1 MANPGVAAPV
11 TDRQIVVASNR
22 GPVAFV
28 REPGGQVV
36 ARRGGGGLVSALS
49 GALQASGGL
58 WIAGAMSPGDRE
70 RAGRI
75 HFDPAVGAAGHGLR
89 YLSFDPRVYDRYY
102 NGISNRVLWFVHHAL
117 WDLPRAPRWDRATD
131 RAWAAYRRVNEA
143 FADAL
148 AEEGAP
154 SKAEPAYLVQDYHLS
169 LVPALLRA
177 RRPDARIAHFSH
189 IPFAGPEYFRTLPA
203 AMRTEVL
210 SGLLGADVVGFH
222 SERWAENFM
231 RCCRELPGATVNLR
245 GRYVRWQRRRVL
257 VRLYPISVDPAALKE
272 QAASKEVAAAER
284 RIGRWLGGAR
294 LVLRVDRTDLSKNI
308 LRGFLAFEELL
319 QGNRRWRGR
328 VKHLAL
334 LNPSRENVPEYRGY
348 VKDCLQ
354 TADRINAELGD
365 ERWQPIRVHVQDDY
379 SSALAGFGIYDVLL
393 VNPVRDGMNLVA
405 KEGAVLNT
413 RDGVV
418 VLSENAGAFP
428 ELRSHVLAV
437 NPFDVGATAQ
447 AMATALNMDP
457 DERGRRAVG
466 TREAVIRNRLED
478 WVPSQVAD
486 LEMATHHR

>member
-1 MANPGVAAPV
+1 M

-28 REPGGQVV
+28 REPDGQVV

-58 WIAGAMSPGDRE
+58 WIASAMSPEDRE

-75 HFDPAVGAAGHGLR
+75 HLDPTMGAAGHGLR

-117 WDLPRAPRWDRATD
+117 WDLPRMPRWDRATD

-143 FADAL
+143 FAEAL
-148 AEEGAP
+148 AEEGP
-154 SKAEPAYLVQDYHLS
+154 PPKAEPAYLVQDYHLS

-189 IPFAGPEYFRTLPA
+189 IPFAGPEYFRTLPT
-203 AMRTEVL
+203 AMRGELL

-231 RCCRELPGATVNLR
+231 RCCRDLPGATVGLR
-245 GRYVRWQRRRVL
+245 ERFVRWRGRRVL

-272 QAASKEVAAAER
+272 QAASEEVAAAER

-294 LVLRVDRTDLSKNI
+294 LILRVDRTDLSKNI
-308 LRGFLAFEELL
+308 LRGFLAFEEFLL
-319 QGNRRWRGR
+319 RNRRWRGR

-334 LNPSRENVPEYRGY
+334 LNPSREGVPEYRGY
-348 VKDCLQ
+348 VKECLR
-354 TADRINAELGD
+354 TAERINAQLGD
-365 ERWQPIRVHVQDDY
+365 ERWQPIRVQLRDDH

-418 VLSENAGAFP
+418 VLSENAGAYQ

-437 NPFDVGATAQ
+437 NPFDVGATAE
-447 AMATALNMDP
+447 AIATALNMDP
-457 DERGRRAVG
+457 QERGRRAVG
-466 TREAVIRNRLED
+466 AREAVIRNRLED
-478 WVPSQVAD
+478 WVPRQVAD
-486 LEMATHHR
+486 LEMATTDR